1 VTRMARPASMERS
14 GLTGIPPSSTLCVQ
28 LGVTHGTNGSGVTQR
43 WGRYFKAGN
52 YKRTEGEDFMRVL
65 AMSALVCALVP
76 GLSAMAEAQSS
87 LKNLRRCLEFKD
99 MTMPRLI
106 CYDAIVPPRTKPKPG
121 PAKVVNDCRFLKE
134 DDERLIC
141 FNRFVEDP
149 AKPVAPENPAK
160 PVAPENSAKPVAP
173 KARSAAPK
181 PVEPTADK
189 KGSFDLWWEW
199 VVSRL
204 IAR

>member
-1 VTRMARPASMERS
+1 
-14 GLTGIPPSSTLCVQ
+14 
-28 LGVTHGTNGSGVTQR
+28 
-43 WGRYFKAGN
+43 
-52 YKRTEGEDFMRVL
+52 MRVL

-76 GLSAMAEAQSS
+76 GLSATAEAQSLS
-87 LKNLRRCLEFKD
+87 KLRRCLEFKD

-121 PAKVVNDCRFLKE
+121 PAEVVNDCRFLKE

-141 FNRFVEDP
+141 FNRFVE
-149 AKPVAPENPAK
+149 NPAK
-160 PVAPENSAKPVAP
+160 PVAPGNSAKPVAP

-181 PVEPTADK
+181 PSEPRADK
-189 KGSFDLWWEW
+189 KDSFDLWWEW

>member
-1 VTRMARPASMERS
+1 
-14 GLTGIPPSSTLCVQ
+14 
-28 LGVTHGTNGSGVTQR
+28 
-43 WGRYFKAGN
+43 
-52 YKRTEGEDFMRVL
+52 
-65 AMSALVCALVP
+65 
-76 GLSAMAEAQSS
+76 MAEAQSS

>member
-1 VTRMARPASMERS
+1 
-14 GLTGIPPSSTLCVQ
+14 
-28 LGVTHGTNGSGVTQR
+28 
-43 WGRYFKAGN
+43 
-52 YKRTEGEDFMRVL
+52 MRVL
-65 AMSALVCALVP
+65 AISALVCALVP
-76 GLSAMAEAQSS
+76 GLSATAEAQS
-87 LKNLRRCLEFKD
+87 LKKLRRCLEFKD

-121 PAKVVNDCRFLKE
+121 PAEVVNDCRFLKE

-141 FNRFVEDP
+141 FNRFVENP
-149 AKPVAPENPAK
+149 AKRVAPENP
-160 PVAPENSAKPVAP
+160 AKPVAP

-181 PVEPTADK
+181 PVEPRADNK
-189 KGSFDLWWEW
+189 DSFDLWWEW

>member
-28 LGVTHGTNGSGVTQR
+28 LGVTHETNGSGVTQR
-43 WGRYFKAGN
+43 WGRYFKVGN

-134 DDERLIC
+134 DDERLIHDAVMALRRTNGVTAQTSMRRC
-141 FNRFVEDP
+141 VMVSNLARWVL
-149 AKPVAPENPAK
+149 PELRTIR
-160 PVAPENSAKPVAP
+160 
-173 KARSAAPK
+173 RSEGEA
-181 PVEPTADK
+181 THFHDAD
-189 KGSFDLWWEW
+189 
-199 VVSRL
+199 
-204 IAR
+204 

>member
-1 VTRMARPASMERS
+1 MNSPDQDTLIRAIEDARS
-14 GLTGIPPSSTLCVQ
+14 GKLQTTGVKT
-28 LGVTHGTNGSGVTQR
+28 
-43 WGRYFKAGN
+43 
-52 YKRTEGEDFMRVL
+52 FMRVL

-76 GLSAMAEAQSS
+76 GLSATAEAQS
-87 LKNLRRCLEFKD
+87 LKKLRRCLEFKD

-121 PAKVVNDCRFLKE
+121 PAEVVNDCRFLKE

-141 FNRFVEDP
+141 FNRFVE
-149 AKPVAPENPAK
+149 NPAK
-160 PVAPENSAKPVAP
+160 PVAPENSTKPVVPEKSAKPVAP
-173 KARSAAPK
+173 MARSAAPK
-181 PVEPTADK
+181 PVEPRADNK
-189 KGSFDLWWEW
+189 DSFDLWWEW

>member
-1 VTRMARPASMERS
+1 
-14 GLTGIPPSSTLCVQ
+14 
-28 LGVTHGTNGSGVTQR
+28 
-43 WGRYFKAGN
+43 
-52 YKRTEGEDFMRVL
+52 
-65 AMSALVCALVP
+65 
-76 GLSAMAEAQSS
+76 MAEAQSS

-149 AKPVAPENPAK
+149 TKPVVPENPAK
-160 PVAPENSAKPVAP
+160 PVAPENSTKPVVPEKSAKPVVPEKSAKPVAP

>member
-1 VTRMARPASMERS
+1 
-14 GLTGIPPSSTLCVQ
+14 
-28 LGVTHGTNGSGVTQR
+28 
-43 WGRYFKAGN
+43 
-52 YKRTEGEDFMRVL
+52 MRVL

-76 GLSAMAEAQSS
+76 GLSATAEAQS
-87 LKNLRRCLEFKD
+87 LKKLRRCLEFKD

-121 PAKVVNDCRFLKE
+121 PAEVVNDCRFLKE

-141 FNRFVEDP
+141 FNRFIERP
-149 AKPVAPENPAK
+149 AKPVAPEK
-160 PVAPENSAKPVAP
+160 SAKPVAP
-173 KARSAAPK
+173 KATSAAPK
-181 PVEPTADK
+181 PVEPRADN
-189 KGSFDLWWEW
+189 KGAFDLWWEW

>member
-1 VTRMARPASMERS
+1 MSMLSFRPDESDLAVIESCSVELRAVMNSPDQDTIIRAVDDARS
-14 GLTGIPPSSTLCVQ
+14 GKLQTTGAKT
-28 LGVTHGTNGSGVTQR
+28 
-43 WGRYFKAGN
+43 
-52 YKRTEGEDFMRVL
+52 FMRFL
-65 AMSALVCALVP
+65 AINALVCAPVL
-76 GLSAMAEAQSS
+76 GLIAPAEAQSS
-87 LKNLRRCLEFKD
+87 LKKLRRCLEFKD

-121 PAKVVNDCRFLKE
+121 PAEVVNDCRFLKE

-141 FNRFVEDP
+141 FNRFVE
-149 AKPVAPENPAK
+149 NPAK
-160 PVAPENSAKPVAP
+160 PVAPENSAKPVVPEKSAKPVAP

-181 PVEPTADK
+181 PVEPRADNK
-189 KGSFDLWWEW
+189 DSFDLWWEW

>member
-1 VTRMARPASMERS
+1 
-14 GLTGIPPSSTLCVQ
+14 
-28 LGVTHGTNGSGVTQR
+28 
-43 WGRYFKAGN
+43 
-52 YKRTEGEDFMRVL
+52 MRVL

-87 LKNLRRCLEFKD
+87 LKKLRRCLEFKD

-106 CYDAIVPPRTKPKPG
+106 CYDAIVPPQTKPKPG
-121 PAKVVNDCRFLKE
+121 PAEVVNDCRFLKE

-141 FNRFVEDP
+141 FNRFVE
-149 AKPVAPENPAK
+149 NPAK
-160 PVAPENSAKPVAP
+160 PVAP
-173 KARSAAPK
+173 KATSAAPK
-181 PVEPTADK
+181 PVEPRADNK
-189 KGSFDLWWEW
+189 DSFDLWWEW